1 MDKVDSS
8 NDPVHLR
15 LVARNNRLNNNEA
28 LAAKNEAK
36 ANRIEGEARKK
47 QALFR
52 TQLDSATY
60 QPSAA
65 AEAHAAGGARRA
77 SDTHQR
83 ASTFQRQID
92 EAFNK
97 LTQIFADR
105 DYKSKNENKVIESRE
120 ELTKAIDLLKRWE
133 DDRTLQ
139 QLGGHNW
146 FHPHPSQKPE
156 TLAEQV
162 QSLKDMVEYILED
175 EKLKFGGRRR
185 KRKTRRRHRR
195 RRRRTRR
202 RRRKHS
208 RHPKK
213 RQASKTRKGRLDFVT
228 HKGDKAYNR
237 SGHRQYRR
245 HRPYRRRTR
254 RRRRR

>member
-1 MDKVDSS
+1 MDD

-15 LVARNNRLNNNEA
+15 LQARMAGLRGDDKERRQLQEKADKIEAAKAAKARRAAGA
-28 LAAKNEAK
+28 LAA
-36 ANRIEGEARKK
+36 
-47 QALFR
+47 
-52 TQLDSATY
+52 ATSH
-60 QPSAA
+60 PSAA
-65 AEAHAAGGARRA
+65 AEAHAAGETMRAR
-77 SDTHQR
+77 DIHHLG
-83 ASTFQRQID
+83 STFQRQID
-92 EAFNK
+92 AAFDQ
-97 LTQIFADR
+97 LTEIFADR
-105 DYKSKNENKVIESRE
+105 DYKSKNKNKVKESRE
-120 ELTKAIDLLKRWE
+120 ELAKALDLLHRWKN
-133 DDRTLQ
+133 DRTLQ
-139 QLGGHNW
+139 QLGGHTW
-146 FHPHPSQKPE
+146 FQSHPSQKPQ

-175 EKLKFGGRRR
+175 EKLQSGGRRR
-185 KRKTRRRHRR
+185 KRKTHRR
-195 RRRRTRR
+195 RRRKKARTRR

-245 HRPYRRRTR
+245 HRPYRRTR